1 MIDTD
6 KYGNEQTIGSKEF
19 EEYLHHRMDKEF
31 CNDIACG
38 DMNKE
43 LALQY
48 ANEFFGYALDLQEE
62 VKRLRE
68 VIKKI
73 KDCAT
78 INAQHDDILEKQE
91 WEYILEMI
99 E

>member
-1 MIDTD
+1 MID

-38 DMNKE
+38 HMNKE

-48 ANEFFGYALDLQEE
+48 AYEFFGYALDLQEE

-68 VIKKI
+68 MLYIAENNI
-73 KDCAT
+73 PRRIYWDCYV
-78 INAQHDDILEKQE
+78 NAL
-91 WEYILEMI
+91 I
-99 E
+99 EAGFEEGEEE

>member
-68 VIKKI
+68 KI
-73 KDCAT
+73 ALAHNWVCIRCGEDGIDEFEKH
-78 INAQHDDILEKQE
+78 IEGMNHDN
-91 WEYILEMI
+91 
-99 E
+99 

>member
-1 MIDTD
+1 MIDE
-6 KYGNEQTIGSKEF
+6 YGNEQTIGSKEF

-43 LALQY
+43 LALRY

-68 VIKKI
+68 ELQRVCSHVDYSMTMTGFVCNTCGKEEE
-73 KDCAT
+73 
-78 INAQHDDILEKQE
+78 Q
-91 WEYILEMI
+91 
-99 E
+99 